1 MTECRECRVLVLLG
15 APGAGK
21 GTQTTK
27 LVREFR
33 MKHLSTG
40 EALRQKATE
49 DTQPGSQ
56 ARENMERGELV
67 SDELVAQVVRE
78 CMTDFRDSTGFIL
91 DGFPRNLSQ
100 AELLEEIAGETP
112 IWVINIQVNEEVVIK
127 RLSGRRHCV
136 ECGKICNVDF
146 SPPRQEGVCDTCGAR
161 LIQRP
166 DDHPDVIQK
175 RLQVYREQ
183 TKPLTDFYSKKGC
196 YFEVDGN
203 LDAETVFE
211 RISAHLTGEESS
223 AGYPHLSAG
232 RSSA

>member
-1 MTECRECRVLVLLG
+1 MTECRILVLLG

-21 GTQTTK
+21 GTQATK

-33 MKHLSTG
+33 MNHLSTG
-40 EALRQKATE
+40 EVLRQKAGE
-49 DTQPGSQ
+49 DTLLGNQ
-56 ARENMERGELV
+56 AREIMERGELV

-78 CMTDFRDSTGFIL
+78 CMMDFRDSTSFIL
-91 DGFPRNLSQ
+91 DGFPRNLPQ
-100 AELLEEIAGETP
+100 AELLEEMAGEMP
-112 IWVINIQVNEEVVIK
+112 IWVMNIRVDEEVVIK

-136 ECGKICNVDF
+136 ECGKICNVYF
-146 SPPRQEGVCDTCGAR
+146 SPPRQEGVCDTCGAK

-166 DDHPDVIQK
+166 DDDPDVIQR

-183 TKPLTDFYSKKGC
+183 TKPLTDFYSQKDC

-203 LDAETVFE
+203 LDTDTVFE

-223 AGYPHLSAG
+223 AGNRHLSAD

>member
-1 MTECRECRVLVLLG
+1 MTECRILVLLG

-21 GTQTTK
+21 GTQTK
-27 LVREFR
+27 NLVREFR
-33 MKHLSTG
+33 MNHLSTG
-40 EALRQKATE
+40 EALRQKAGE
-49 DTQPGSQ
+49 DTLMGSQ

-78 CMTDFRDSTGFIL
+78 CMTNFRDSTGFIL

-100 AELLEEIAGETP
+100 ADVLEEIAGETP
-112 IWVINIQVNEEVVIK
+112 IWVINIRVDEEVVMK

-136 ECGKICNVDF
+136 ECGRICNVYF
-146 SPPRQEGVCDTCGAR
+146 SPPRQEGVCDTCGAK

-166 DDHPDVIQK
+166 DDHPDVIQR

-183 TKPLTDFYSKKGC
+183 TKPLTDFYSKKDC

-203 LDAETVFE
+203 LDTETVLE
-211 RISAHLTGEESS
+211 RISAHLRGEESS
-223 AGYPHLSAG
+223 VGISHLSAD

>member
-1 MTECRECRVLVLLG
+1 MTECRILVLLG

-40 EALRQKATE
+40 EALRQKARE
-49 DTQPGSQ
+49 DTLLGNQ
-56 ARENMERGELV
+56 ARESMERGELV
-67 SDELVAQVVRE
+67 SDEMVAQVVRE

-100 AELLEEIAGETP
+100 ADVLEEIAGETP
-112 IWVINIQVNEEVVIK
+112 VWVINIQVDEEVVIK
-127 RLSGRRHCV
+127 RLSGRRHCM
-136 ECGKICNVDF
+136 ECGKICNVYF
-146 SPPRQEGVCDTCGAR
+146 SPPRQEGVCDTCGAK

-166 DDHPDVIQK
+166 DDLPDVVQR

-183 TKPLTDFYSKKGC
+183 TKPLTDFYSKKDC

-203 LDAETVFE
+203 LDTETVFE

-223 AGYPHLSAG
+223 ARNSHLSAD
-232 RSSA
+232 RPSA

>member
-1 MTECRECRVLVLLG
+1 MTEYRILVLLG

-40 EALRQKATE
+40 EALRQKAGE
-49 DTQPGSQ
+49 DRLLGNQ
-56 ARENMERGELV
+56 ARESMDRGELV
-67 SDELVAQVVRE
+67 SDELVAQVVRD

-100 AELLEEIAGETP
+100 AGLLEEMAGETP
-112 IWVINIQVNEEVVIK
+112 IEAINIRVDEEVVIK
-127 RLSGRRHCV
+127 RLSGRRQCM
-136 ECGKICNVDF
+136 ECGRICNVNF
-146 SPPRQEGVCDTCGAR
+146 SPPRQEGVCDTCGAK

-166 DDHPDVIQK
+166 DDLPDVIQK